1 MAAGGALVDRVT
13 QFWVRATGR
22 RVDLAASPW
31 LEGPIGKT
39 DRIGTT
45 VFDELIA
52 NRGERSDSP
61 ETVGLLRADDV
72 SDSALKL
79 DGTAPEVRSFYF
91 ETSRFDLDSWAQW
104 AGMFRPFGWLL
115 AVIFSRRL
123 QQLNVPLSSLD
134 TSRGMSSNVFAV
146 VDRAGRHQFTAW
158 VRQLRATGNVIYA
171 GAYSTAI
178 VPAGATVCV
187 RVVFPLPNGN
197 AIVLMR
203 PVVNADGS
211 LTLVSSGEGFGAPG
225 FYFTVHG
232 RDGRVTAR
240 YVKSLRESIRVFV
253 ADGEVRAD
261 HQLSL
266 WGRTFLRLHYQ
277 CRKRPINTAHKL

>member
-52 NRGERSDSP
+52 NRGQRSDSR

-72 SDSALKL
+72 SDSALHL

-104 AGMFRPFGWLL
+104 AGIFRPFGWLL

-146 VDRAGRHQFTAW
+146 VDHAGRHQFTAW

-178 VPAGATVCV
+178 VPAGAMVCV

-211 LTLVSSGEGFGAPG
+211 LTLISSGEGFGAPG

-232 RDGRVTAR
+232 RDGQVTAR

-277 CRKRPINTAHKL
+277 CRKRPINTDRA